1 MSEEYYLT
9 DNIRLKDDIMEYK
22 SGDNFKQIKT
32 YNWHH
37 VLNEYG
43 WEKIHKRWII
53 ILNRLSDSKSKNSRY
68 GILDCDS
75 DGDCF
80 FNCIANALN
89 EKEREN
95 DIIYN
100 SDDIRNMISENLTEE
115 QYDMIIGYY
124 RIMKDAD
131 DFSEDWDPYQIK
143 SLDDFKIKISTSGH
157 EYWGDYILLQIL
169 MNILKCNIFILNC
182 NTYNNDYSI
191 YNTLNDYN
199 KSYDSIFLL
208 YENNC
213 HFKLVGYFDDK
224 IISYFNDNTIPHE
237 LKKLYRLNLN

>member
-9 DNIRLKDDIMEYK
+9 DNIRFKNDIMEYRI
-22 SGDNFKQIKT
+22 GDNFKQIKT
-32 YNWHH
+32 HNWHH

-43 WEKIHKRWII
+43 WEKIHKRWVI
-53 ILNRLSDSKSKNSRY
+53 ILNRLSESKSKNSRY
-68 GILDCDS
+68 GMLDCDS

-80 FNCIANALN
+80 FHCIANALN

-95 DIIYN
+95 NIIYN

-131 DFSEDWDPYQIK
+131 DFCEDWDPYQIK

-182 NTYNNDYSI
+182 NNYNNDYSI

-199 KSYDSIFLL
+199 KSYDSLFLL

-213 HFKLVGYFDDK
+213 HFKLIGYFDEK
-224 IISYFNDNTIPHE
+224 IISYFNDNTIPQE
-237 LKKLYRLNLN
+237 LKNLYRINLN